1 MKKILSTLVMC
12 LILGV
17 GSVWAQTGKHMLK
30 AYSVVYGGDCNGST
44 VGGSVAV
51 QGCQIQKFLGS
62 EYTAFRDKTAYSS
75 SASAE
80 IHEYIGKYNKA
91 FIKFNLYAS
100 LNPGYYF
107 VGWHENCS
115 DQSPVYTTMDVEVD
129 YDQGWGQGTSLGN
142 VSVTLDYYAIF
153 KPVEISNAPAATI
166 ATTDLNGTNTVTV
179 VFPVTH
185 ADNKNDFQTPTVSG
199 SGFTIDSWNYADNQ
213 VTVVV
218 RFTDFNKDNVNGDPK
233 PTFTGTVTLKSA
245 GGENSGTAT
254 ITATSDLT
262 PKTTITP
269 SPCDLTPS
277 SPVLADNTVQK
288 TLNVAAAGGYTNVV
302 AAATWTVEFKNP
314 EDAALKGYTLNAT
327 NPKAPV
333 VSFTPTEFS
342 INQANVET
350 EICVTTVY
358 TDDNAN
364 GKKITHTE
372 CVTITADA
380 GKVITI
386 DGVKSAVMDFGIIDY
401 TATNVPKFIEYPIYS
416 TLAATAFTKTETG
429 FTEGE
434 ISYDVNK
441 FDGSGATDDKLTVTV
456 NSTMVPNDYQATLI
470 YKENVATD
478 PIDASL
484 LVKVSIKLAKPVVTA
499 TVPSGNVTLAWSPV
513 YGANR
518 YIIKVDGTV
527 LTTVEATTYDV
538 TGLNSGRQYSFTVTA
553 VSDEYP
559 IGNRESDIVYA
570 TPGIPTEIEFSK
582 ISIIEMFTGT
592 EKGAGDGGVYESFPY
607 SKKRKIQL
615 NRIFDGSGNPLFDEL
630 YIFGVTT
637 NTEGGEDINLPSA
650 SLGCNATTPL
660 YVYELDEVNK
670 KYVKKAEYDAVEKR
684 FDHGTSKNGKHL
696 YFTGYCPFAYMGTK
710 STENGWMY
718 FKGAKNETVDIYL
731 DDCQIMGRYKTPTGA
746 NSSYIE
752 YELIL
757 EADAGK
763 LGGEQANESFLQG
776 NSSVFLFTSTSTNS
790 TQPYK
795 PTFHIADNNHL
806 KGQLGSYITRTTGK
820 VTIVFVPITM
830 DAGIGNIFT
839 YSAPIAIKPQDLS
852 TYTDLTLTDIWKD
865 NTITNGYLR
874 LDAQPMDNSTIE
886 KVVAIDLGSA
896 NGSLTINGG
905 QYHLRNSAAD
915 GTYTCNL
922 AVGYRRFEKL
932 VEKAGQKLLLHL
944 YGFGGD
950 MTDCKVTINSGTFTM
965 YKNMYF
971 NGEVVMG
978 DSAYLGEDYY
988 RDQNHFLDLRL
999 PAGNGASQINGGTFN
1014 GITNVCMCTQTT
1026 TTGASPKNARG
1037 NWLCLHDVEITSE
1050 DNGVVTDFALSAPF
1064 DAVYTIDPCYNLATT
1079 NNITGGRQYGAQSL
1093 NFYEKDIA
1101 GDSEKEKVVSLLLY
1115 PGKNGECPTCKEQK
1129 EALIYQWATAIPV
1142 FDVTKKVSGVDQ
1154 SVQVGGSIHV
1164 KNSPAE
1170 GTTALDSI
1178 TNQLLFLDAKGL
1190 EPYSMNLQPQGAKLS
1205 VNDPDMPR
1213 GRISNK
1219 ERYTIEDH
1227 LNLLKVVQADTWY
1240 TFVAPYDVHQIS
1252 VIEIDEGVIST
1263 KNRSQAIEHQAQSN
1277 WRMFYNLQDFILPNE
1292 QGRTTS
1298 LTLPALLAGS
1308 SAYILP
1314 LTHYNGNNLMSAHY
1328 YLYELE
1334 PESLD
1339 ANGHFSTDATGNAL
1353 NIKWT
1358 PVAKQTSSTNPILEK
1373 GKVYAMQFPWCPMC
1387 NDDLNSRTEY
1397 DYWSNKMIL
1406 FYGKGPQEIQGSSY
1420 QQSTILKTT
1429 PAEGYA
1435 TLVGNST
1442 LADMTA
1448 PSGAYVHQYVDIDP
1462 EDGDPKKQDWFIQPT
1477 TGYTVK
1483 PTEGYLLYTP
1493 KAGAQ
1498 MPARIS
1504 RSGQIEYDENVE
1516 TGLPTIAGRTSLMLF
1531 GAYDGIEVLA
1541 LHEQLVTVY
1550 NLQGNIIFQQYMAEG
1565 EQLYVATGAGIF
1577 IVRGESET
1585 IKVMVE

>member
-17 GSVWAQTGKHMLK
+17 GNVWADVVSGKATAVL
-30 AYSVVYGGDCNGST
+30 YSNNTCQAEKGGW
-44 VGGSVAV
+44 VAV
-51 QGCQIQKFLGS
+51 LKGEVKNAPADNSS
-62 EYTAFRDKTAYSS
+62 EWKRKTDFVSDATNGLRDPYAYVYMHARS
-75 SASAE
+75 E
-80 IHEYIGKYNKA
+80 D
-91 FIKFNLYAS
+91 
-100 LNPGYYF
+100 GYYF
-107 VGWHENCS
+107 AEWAQSYTSSSYTALSDGQSKDWHTNNSTDNPIYYYAGALSGTDGENI
-115 DQSPVYTTMDVEVD
+115 QR
-129 YDQGWGQGTSLGN
+129 
-142 VSVTLDYYAIF
+142 YAIF
-153 KPVEISNAPAATI
+153 KPVTVDAMTI
-166 ATTDLNGTNTVTV
+166 DGEAITSKTLNSTDKNGYKETTI
-179 VFPVTH
+179 VFTTAH
-185 ADNKNDFQTPTVSG
+185 ADNWNDFVNDKVVLEGDSR
-199 SGFTIDSWNYADNQ
+199 FTIQSSNRNGNT

-218 RFTDFNKDNVNGDPK
+218 RFTDDDHHVLDGTLPSA
-233 PTFTGTVTLKSA
+233 TVTLTSKGDATSKK
-245 GGENSGTAT
+245 TAT

-262 PKTTITP
+262 PKFEFQD
-269 SPCDLTPS
+269 SPLDLTPG
-277 SPVLADNTVQK
+277 SPAMEEGVAS
-288 TLNVAAAGGYTNVV
+288 TLITVAATGYENVV
-302 AAATWTVEFKNP
+302 AAAEWSQAVFTDP
-314 EDAALKGYTLNAT
+314 EDAARKGFTLGTTT
-327 NPKAPV
+327 NTETNIKFEP
-333 VSFTPTEFS
+333 TPYS
-342 INQANVET
+342 MNQANVET
-350 EICVTTVY
+350 EVCITATY
-358 TDDNAN
+358 KDAN
-364 GKKITHTE
+364 GNGKEIPYMK

-386 DGVKSAVMDFGIIDY
+386 GGEEDAVMDFGVIDY
-401 TATNVPKFIEYPIYS
+401 TETNVPVSIEYPIYS

-429 FTEGE
+429 FTTD
-434 ISYDVNK
+434 ISYVVNK
-441 FDGSGATDDKLTVTV
+441 FTGSGATDDKLTVTV
-456 NSTMVPNDYQATLI
+456 NSTMLPNDYTATLE

-518 YIIKVDGTV
+518 YIIKVDGTE
-527 LTTVEATTYDV
+527 LTTVETTTYDV
-538 TGLNSGRQYSFTVTA
+538 TGLIAGRQYSFTVTA
-553 VSDEYP
+553 VSDAYP

-570 TPGIPTEIEFSK
+570 TPGIPTEIEYSK

-592 EKGAGDGGVYESFPY
+592 EKGAGDGGVYERFPY
-607 SKKRKIQL
+607 SKKRKIEL
-615 NRIFDGSGNPLFDEL
+615 NRIFDGEGTPLFDEL
-630 YIFGVTT
+630 YIFGLTT
-637 NTEGGEDINLPSA
+637 ETDGTHDNINLPSA
-650 SLGCNATTPL
+650 VLGCNATTPL
-660 YVYELDEVNK
+660 YVYTKSGD
-670 KYVKKAEYDAVEKR
+670 KYVKTAEYDAVEKR
-684 FDHGTSKNGKHL
+684 FDHGADKNGKHL

-718 FKGAKNETVDIYL
+718 FKGGQDATVDIYL

-757 EADAGK
+757 EADASK

-776 NSSVFLFTSTSTNS
+776 NSSPFLFTSTSSNS
-790 TQPYK
+790 GEPYK

-806 KGQLGSYITRTTGK
+806 KGQLGSYITKTTGR
-820 VTIVFVPITM
+820 VTILFVPITM

-874 LDAQPMDNSTIE
+874 LDAQPMGNTTIE

-971 NGEVVMG
+971 NGQVVMG
-978 DSAYLGEDYY
+978 DSTFLGEDYY
-988 RDQNHFLDLRL
+988 RDQVKFLDLRL

-1026 TTGASPKNARG
+1026 TTGASPKNSVG
-1037 NWLCLHDVEITSE
+1037 YWLRLVDVPKANNTSYGSSTFQIPEEYINDGYYEAADPIYDITAS
-1050 DNGVVTDFALSAPF
+1050 DNLSKVAGGSFYGGQSANAYRKNDADVVT
-1064 DAVYTIDPCYNLATT
+1064 
-1079 NNITGGRQYGAQSL
+1079 
-1093 NFYEKDIA
+1093 
-1101 GDSEKEKVVSLLLY
+1101 LLL
-1115 PGKNGECPTCKEQK
+1115 PGDICEPTCKEQK

-1142 FDVTKKVSGVDQ
+1142 FDVTKKVSGADQ

-1164 KNSPAE
+1164 KNSPAA

-1190 EPYSMNLQPQGAKLS
+1190 EPYSMNLESQGAKLS
-1205 VNDPDMPR
+1205 LNDANMPR

-1219 ERYTIEDH
+1219 ESYIIEDH

-1252 VIEIDEGVIST
+1252 VIEIDEGVISK
-1263 KNRSQAIEHQAQSN
+1263 KNRSEAVEHQAQSN
-1277 WRMFYNLQDFILPNE
+1277 WRIFYNLQDFILPNE

-1298 LTLPALLAGS
+1298 LTLSALLAGS
-1308 SAYILP
+1308 GAYILP
-1314 LTHYNGNNLMSAHY
+1314 LKHYDGTNVMSANY
-1328 YLYELE
+1328 YLYKLANDVFGTDGTGDEL
-1334 PESLD
+1334 D
-1339 ANGHFSTDATGNAL
+1339 IA
-1353 NIKWT
+1353 WT
-1358 PVAKQTSSTNPILEK
+1358 PVTTPETGNPILEK

-1387 NDDLNSRTEY
+1387 NDLASRTYY

-1406 FYGKGPQEIQGSSY
+1406 FYGAGGEHGQTIAGINSHSEIISNARP
-1420 QQSTILKTT
+1420 TT
-1429 PAEGYA
+1429 GATA
-1435 TLVGNST
+1435 TLAGNPT
-1442 LADMTA
+1442 FADMTLVA
-1448 PSGAYVHQYVDIDP
+1448 ADNAYVHNMTNDYFELV
-1462 EDGDPKKQDWFIQPT
+1462 T
-1477 TGYTVK
+1477 TSYTLK
-1483 PTEGYLLYTP
+1483 ATEGFMLYNP
-1493 KAGAQ
+1493 GANP
-1498 MPARIS
+1498 MPGRIS
-1504 RSGQIEYDENVE
+1504 RSGQMEYDENVE
-1516 TGLPTIAGRTSLMLF
+1516 TGVGGVPTVGDRTSLMLY
-1531 GAYDGIEVLA
+1531 GAYDGFEL
-1541 LHEQLVTVY
+1541 LSLCEQLVTVY

-1565 EQLYVATGAGIF
+1565 EQVYVATGAGVF